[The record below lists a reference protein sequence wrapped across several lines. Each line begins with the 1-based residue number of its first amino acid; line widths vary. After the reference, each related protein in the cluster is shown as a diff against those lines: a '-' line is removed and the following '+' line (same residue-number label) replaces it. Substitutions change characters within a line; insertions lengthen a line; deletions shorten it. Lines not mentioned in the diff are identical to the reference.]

1 MSTHHNLI
9 QSLAGGNGELV
20 LKFFANFSAFECAL
34 KQAHFV
40 RGDKNNNAVPDW
52 DRFAD
57 TLNGQLAA
65 LKDRDF
71 INAKLYLLKEPP
83 KKQMFTKS
91 NKGVRWE
98 ENSKRST
105 ETDERYLLRLVR
117 DVRNNL
123 FHGGKYPSTSTAPP
137 TGEALR
143 NSKLLEACLTILDK
157 CRALNADVGTFFEE
171 ALR

>member
-20 LKFFANFSAFECAL
+20 LEFFAEFSAFECAL

-40 RGDKNNNAVPDW
+40 KGDQYNNAVPDW
-52 DRFAD
+52 DGFAD
-57 TLNGQLAA
+57 TLTGQLAA
-65 LKDRDF
+65 ITDREF
-71 INAKLYLLKEPP
+71 INAKSYLLQEPP

-91 NKGVRWE
+91 DKSVGWE
-98 ENSKRST
+98 KNSKRSK
-105 ETDERYLLRLVR
+105 ESDERYLLRLVR

-123 FHGGKYPSTSTAPP
+123 FHGGKYQAEIVD
-137 TGEALR
+137 GVALR
-143 NSKLLEACLTILDK
+143 NSELLKACLTILDK
-157 CRALNADVGTFFEE
+157 CRSLNAGVGNFFEQ

>member
-9 QSLAGGNGELV
+9 QSLAGGNGELI
-20 LKFFANFSAFECAL
+20 LEFFAKFSGFECAL

-40 RGDKNNNAVPDW
+40 KGDQYNNALPDW

-57 TLNGQLAA
+57 TLNGQLAGIT
-65 LKDRDF
+65 DRDF
-71 INAKLYLLKEPP
+71 INARSYLLQAPP

-91 NKGVRWE
+91 DKTVRWE
-98 ENSKRST
+98 KNSKRSK
-105 ETDERYLLRLVR
+105 ESDERYLLRLVR

-123 FHGGKYPSTSTAPP
+123 FHGGKYQAEPEPVD
-137 TGEALR
+137 GEALR
-143 NSKLLEACLTILDK
+143 NCELLKACLTILDK
-157 CRALNADVGTFFEE
+157 CRSLNADVGNFFEQ